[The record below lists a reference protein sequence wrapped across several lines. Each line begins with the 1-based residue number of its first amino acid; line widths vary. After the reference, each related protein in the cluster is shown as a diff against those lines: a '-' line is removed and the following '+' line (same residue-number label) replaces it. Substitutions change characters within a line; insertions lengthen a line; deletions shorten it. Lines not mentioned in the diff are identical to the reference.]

1 MTDEI
6 QEAKDWLKSV
16 RALGL
21 KQEIIGAL
29 DTLER
34 GLNALEKKPA
44 PENPDPLERSVPERE
59 ERYFL
64 VDADGDAIEST
75 WFCDK
80 VDGFRLAT
88 GNCYR
93 TREQAEKVEAMLRR
107 IIELRGDFRPDLDT
121 PYQEL
126 SYVGYHRA
134 DKKWYCFD
142 TNLPSIGDIFFPTQE
157 AGETLIK
164 EFGDDLFLLVGRI

>member
-75 WFCDK
+75 WLCDK

-107 IIELRGDFRPDLDT
+107 IIELRGDFKVDLNNHKQ
-121 PYQEL
+121 YL
-126 SYVGYHRA
+126 WYVEYMRSTKVWMCNETLVPKVGGI
-134 DKKWYCFD
+134 
-142 TNLPSIGDIFFPTQE
+142 PFPTE
-157 AGETLIK
+157 KAGKTLIK